1 MALDAECCYAEC
13 RYAECRY
20 AECRGALAV
29 LHSKGRLL
37 ALPVKNYTRMKMT
50 GIDRRTS
57 LLCNGIGYLGKKFY
71 SSGPRFLNRYSSSC
85 LMERLQSLLNL
96 IGLIIFYITNT

>member
-1 MALDAECCYAEC
+1 MALDAEYCYAEC

-37 ALPVKNYTRMKMT
+37 ALPGKNYTRMKMT

-57 LLCNGIGYLGKKFY
+57 LLCNGIVYLGKKFY
-71 SSGPRFLNRYSSSC
+71 SYAPRFLNRYSSSC

-96 IGLIIFYITNT
+96 IGLIIFYIANT